1 MTVDE
6 TPAPTPLLPSGD
18 SLSIGHIFEGLI
30 PELFTW
36 IGENIQGLLMTV
48 AVYFAT
54 IMVVTM
60 GVVVTVLILL
70 AGGAVASAGV
80 FAVVDQ
86 IASEEMA
93 SMTLMG
99 LILCGY
105 ALYFAFIMFFSACL
119 SLLPA
124 GVLKT
129 LDGEPGRDLKVWAL
143 APFACFNVRD
153 AAGVIASQVLVAL
166 AVLAGVLCCILP
178 GLVVGMASFFVLPA
192 VVLDGLGPVEAIRR
206 AWGHFANH
214 VLWHLVML
222 ACNMLAMIVV
232 SFLPFVG
239 HVAAPVLGAVILWR
253 FYRTAFPTDAPG
265 GETPRLEVKEPGPDA
280 SVEDEGLAEEQ
291 EAP

>member
-6 TPAPTPLLPSGD
+6 THAPTPLLQSSGP
-18 SLSIGHIFEGLI
+18 LSVGQIFEELI
-30 PELFTW
+30 PDLFTW

-60 GVVVTVLILL
+60 GVVVTMLILL

-86 IASEEMA
+86 VASEEMA

-99 LILCGY
+99 LILFGY
-105 ALYFAFIMFFSACL
+105 ALYFAFMMFFSACL

-129 LDGEPGRDLKVWAL
+129 LELEPGRAMKVWAL
-143 APFACFNVRD
+143 APFACFNLRD
-153 AAGVIASQVLVAL
+153 AKGVIVSQFLVAL
-166 AVLAGVLCCILP
+166 AVLVGFLCCILP
-178 GLVVGMASFFVLPA
+178 GLVVGMASFFVMPA
-192 VVLDGLGPVEAIRR
+192 VVLDGLGPVAAIRR
-206 AWGHFANH
+206 AWGHFADH

-222 ACNMLAMIVV
+222 VCNMAAMIAV

-239 HVAAPVLGAVILWR
+239 HVAAPVLGAVVVWR
-253 FYRTAFPTDAPG
+253 FYRTAFPAGASG
-265 GETPRLEVKEPGPDA
+265 GETPRLEVKEPRPDA
-280 SVEDEGLAEEQ
+280 SVEDEGLAEE
-291 EAP
+291 